1 MAKKSKSSGQHVSFL
16 AHRNFLW
23 LKISLALCVL
33 SIIGYFKTDFDPV
46 RNGGTWYGYTLGVL
60 GALIILWLSVLGV
73 RKRAITAGHWSLKGW
88 TSAHVYLGLS
98 LIIIATLHTG
108 FQFGWNVHTLA
119 YALMIFVIVSGIVGT
134 VFYVYLPRRMST
146 NRAEMGKADMLA
158 DIASL
163 NGLLH
168 DAAQPL
174 DDQYISVVQK
184 AIAKTKIGGSIFARL
199 ARNSKRCE
207 TRKAL
212 TYFKTEMLSVDAETR
227 TNILNMIS
235 VLERKNSLLN
245 VVRKHIR
252 YKALLQIWLFFHI
265 PITFGL
271 IAALLAHIV
280 SVFYYS

>member
-1 MAKKSKSSGQHVSFL
+1 MAKKRDSSVQHVSFL

-23 LKISLALCVL
+23 LKVSLALCVL
-33 SIIGYFKTDFDPV
+33 SIVGYVKTDFDPV
-46 RNGGTWYGYTLGVL
+46 RNGGTWYGYALGVL
-60 GALIILWLSVLGV
+60 GTLLILWLAVLGV

-98 LIIIATLHTG
+98 LIIVATLHTG

-119 YALMIFVIVSGIVGT
+119 YALMMFVIISGAIGT
-134 VFYVYLPRRMST
+134 VFYVYIPRRMST
-146 NRAEMGKADMLA
+146 NRSEMGQADMLA
-158 DIASL
+158 EIGSL

-184 AIAKTKIGGSIFARL
+184 AIEKTKIGGLIFARL
-199 ARNSKRCE
+199 ARSSKSCQ
-207 TRKAL
+207 TSKAL
-212 TYFKTEMLSVDAETR
+212 VFFKLEMRNADAETR
-227 TNILNMIS
+227 ANILNMIS
-235 VLERKNSLLN
+235 VLERKNSLLIR
-245 VVRKHIR
+245 VRKHIR
-252 YKALLQIWLFFHI
+252 YKALLQIWLYIHI
-265 PITFGL
+265 PVTFAL